1 MEEFFI
7 DQVLF
12 EISRNANVAIEG
24 MPQTDGLVGAEMKM
38 KKIGTLMQKTENHTS
53 FKTRLG
59 VTSTTSQ
66 LKPNRMYGT
75 V

>member
-1 MEEFFI
+1 M
-7 DQVLF
+7 
-12 EISRNANVAIEG
+12 
-24 MPQTDGLVGAEMKM
+24 DGLVGAEMKM
-38 KKIGTLMQKTENHTS
+38 EKIGALIQKTENHTS

-66 LKPNRMYGT
+66 LKPNRMYGF